1 MSRVFQ
7 EDNDMPT
14 PLPHLHLAAVNID
27 GVLLNDT
34 FSPVIRQMVLERG
47 GEYTADVEYGL
58 FSQSQLV
65 AARAFAEA
73 AQVTLTPQELL
84 DLYLEERE
92 RYLAH
97 TPVRVLDGAADLLA
111 LLRGLGLRMVC
122 YGGLDKA
129 HFDRHLGHLA
139 HYFDGPG
146 YVCTDRFRPGIRE
159 ITREIF
165 QLPYDRVLFI
175 DDVARVAEEAR
186 RLGVPFIG
194 RPGDFEHGHQH
205 SLMRR
210 MGVRHVVRSL
220 REIDEELLR
229 TVDGE
234 AAAGTFQPHGE
245 PFAGLRESGAAHV

>member
-1 MSRVFQ
+1 MSRAFE
-7 EDNDMPT
+7 EDNDMPAA
-14 PLPHLHLAAVNID
+14 LHHLHLAAVNID

-47 GEYTADVEYGL
+47 GEYSADVEYGL

-73 AQVTLTPQELL
+73 AKVTLSPQEVL
-84 DLYLEERE
+84 DLYLHERE

-97 TPVRVLDGAADLLA
+97 TPVRVLDGAAGLLA
-111 LLRGLGLRMVC
+111 LLRGLGLRLVC

-139 HYFDGPG
+139 HFFDPPG

-205 SLMRR
+205 FLMRR

-229 TVDGE
+229 RVDGE
-234 AAAGTFQPHGE
+234 AAAIVRPEGE
-245 PFAGLRESGAAHV
+245 PCAVPGRAGAQHV

>member
-1 MSRVFQ
+1 MSGVFQ
-7 EDNDMPT
+7 ENDMPT
-14 PLPHLHLAAVNID
+14 TVSHLRLAAVNID

-47 GEYTADVEYGL
+47 GEYSAEVEYGL

-73 AQVTLTPQELL
+73 AQVRLTPQEVL
-84 DLYLEERE
+84 DLYLTERE

-97 TPVRVLDGAADLLA
+97 TPVRVLEGAAGLLA
-111 LLRGLGLRMVC
+111 LLRRLGLRMVC

-129 HFDRHLGHLA
+129 HFERHLGHLA

-146 YVCTDRFRPGIRE
+146 YVCTDRFRPGIRQ

-165 QLPYDRVLFI
+165 QLPCDRVLFI
-175 DDVARVAEEAR
+175 DDVARVAEEAD

-194 RPGDFEHGHQH
+194 CPGDFEHGHQDA
-205 SLMRR
+205 LMRR
-210 MGVRHVVRSL
+210 IGVRHVVRSL
-220 REIDEELLR
+220 REIDEELLVS
-229 TVDGE
+229 VDRE
-234 AAAGTFQPHGE
+234 AAAGAFGAHGE
-245 PFAGLRESGAAHV
+245 PAAGLREAGAARA

>member
-1 MSRVFQ
+1 MSAA
-7 EDNDMPT
+7 
-14 PLPHLHLAAVNID
+14 LPAGVPAGLSHLRLVAVNID

-47 GEYTADVEYGL
+47 GRYSADVEYEL

-73 AQVTLTPQELL
+73 ARVRLGPQEVLE
-84 DLYLEERE
+84 LYLQERE

-97 TPVRVLDGAADLLA
+97 TPVRVLDGAAGLLA
-111 LLRGLGLRMVC
+111 RLRGLGLRMVC

-129 HFDRHLGHLA
+129 HFDAHLGHLA
-139 HYFDGPG
+139 HFFDGPG
-146 YVCTDRFRPGIRE
+146 YVCTDGFRPGIRE

-165 QLPYDRVLFI
+165 RLPFDRVLFI
-175 DDVARVAEEAR
+175 DDVARVAEEAG

-205 SLMRR
+205 VLMRR
-210 MGVRHVVRSL
+210 FGVRHVVRSL
-220 REIDEELLR
+220 PEIDEGLLR
-229 TVDGE
+229 RVDGE
-234 AAAGTFQPHGE
+234 AAAGLFRVQGGPG
-245 PFAGLRESGAAHV
+245 AGSQGAGAAHV